1 VQRGE
6 AEVQDVRLQEQES
19 FDTPE
24 PAGLEVRLA
33 TSAGEVRQALRL
45 RYAVFGEELGARLSG
60 AARGVD
66 RDRFDPFC
74 DHLVVCERAGGRVVG
89 TYRIL
94 PPAQRRRAGGW
105 YCANEFDVGGLECFG
120 DRTVE
125 IGRACVAPAYR
136 RGHAISLLWAG
147 LLRYVL
153 ERRCQYVIG
162 CASIDTGDG
171 GHIAAS
177 VCRRLLQHHLA
188 PPDWRVVPRR
198 AFVLEGWRE
207 IVDAP
212 LPPLLKGYLRLGAKV
227 CGEPAW
233 DGDFDT
239 ADLLMMLPLA
249 ETNPRYVERLLRAA

>member
-1 VQRGE
+1 M
-6 AEVQDVRLQEQES
+6 QDSIVEQ
-19 FDTPE
+19 TPV

-33 TSAGEVRQALRL
+33 ECAAEIRQAQRL
-45 RYAVFGEELGARLSG
+45 RYAVFAEELGARIAG
-60 AARGVD
+60 AAQGLD

-74 DHLVVCERAGGRVVG
+74 DHLIVRERTQGRVVG

-105 YCANEFDVGGLECFG
+105 YCAGEFDVTRLQAFG

-125 IGRACVAPAYR
+125 IGRACVDPAYR
-136 RGHAISLLWAG
+136 SGHAISLLWAG

-153 ERRCQYVIG
+153 ERGCQYVIG
-162 CASIDTGDG
+162 CASIGTGDG

-177 VCRRLLQHHLA
+177 LCRRLLQEHLA
-188 PPDWRVVPRR
+188 PPEWRVAPRR
-198 AFVLEGWRE
+198 AFVLEGWRD
-207 IVDAP
+207 IADAP
-212 LPPLLKGYLRLGAKV
+212 MPALLKGYLRLGAQV

-239 ADLLMMLPLA
+239 ADLLMVLPLA
-249 ETNPRYVERLLRAA
+249 RTNPRYVDRLLRAA

>member
-1 VQRGE
+1 MQGQPVH
-6 AEVQDVRLQEQES
+6 AAA
-19 FDTPE
+19 

-33 TSAGEVRQALRL
+33 ETAGEIQQAQRL
-45 RYAVFGEELGARLSG
+45 RYAVFAEEMGAQLPDGAVLGL
-60 AARGVD
+60 D
-66 RDRFDPFC
+66 RDRFDPYC
-74 DHLVVCERAGGRVVG
+74 DHLIVRARGGGGVVG

-94 PPAQRRRAGGW
+94 PPEGRRRAGGW
-105 YCANEFDVGGLECFG
+105 YCAAEFDVGRLDAFA

-125 IGRACVAPAYR
+125 IGRACVDPAYR
-136 RGHAISLLWAG
+136 SGHAISLLWAG

-153 ERRCQYVIG
+153 QRPCQYVIG
-162 CASIDTGDG
+162 CASIGTGDG

-188 PPDWRVVPRR
+188 PPEWRVVPRR
-198 AFVLEGWRE
+198 AFVLEGWDE
-207 IVDAP
+207 IPDAP
-212 LPPLLKGYLRLGAKV
+212 LPPLLKGYLRLGAQV

-249 ETNPRYVERLLRAA
+249 YTNPRYVDRLLRAA